1 MDKQQIILYTPAL
14 RGCFFILRAAEG
26 TPGRVPCE
34 IMSAGAPRG
43 APRRLPL
50 LSRRRGASFF
60 SSVSPRGC
68 PRALPFSA
76 VVPLPILTAFV
87 FPFFPRFF
95 LSAVVPAFPLS
106 RFPAFPLSRFP
117 AFPLSRFPASNPF
130 RFCRQ
135 KQRGGAVFSAP
146 PRGNDVIFLFC
157 CSPLHPT
164 RAKSPSAGR
173 RVTDSRLLPRVG
185 IVL

>member
-1 MDKQQIILYTPAL
+1 MLPAPRPRTGMDKSQTMLYTPAL

-34 IMSAGAPRG
+34 IMSTGAPRG

-50 LSRRRGASFF
+50 LSRRRGACFF

-76 VVPLPILTAFV
+76 VVPFADPDRFR
-87 FPFFPRFF
+87 FPFLPPFF
-95 LSAVVPAFPLS
+95 LSVFSFRFCP
-106 RFPAFPLSRFP
+106 RFPAFPLQIRSVFAGKNNGAEPYFRLRP
-117 AFPLSRFPASNPF
+117 AEMMSFFSFVVPLFAPA
-130 RFCRQ
+130 R
-135 KQRGGAVFSAP
+135 KIAV
-146 PRGNDVIFLFC
+146 G
-157 CSPLHPT
+157 
-164 RAKSPSAGR
+164 RAV
-173 RVTDSRLLPRVG
+173 RVTDSRLLPCVG

>member
-1 MDKQQIILYTPAL
+1 
-14 RGCFFILRAAEG
+14 
-26 TPGRVPCE
+26 
-34 IMSAGAPRG
+34 MSTGAPRG

-87 FPFFPRFF
+87 FPFFPPFF
-95 LSAVVPAFPLS
+95 LSAFV
-106 RFPAFPLSRFP
+106 PAFPLSRFP

-146 PRGNDVIFLFC
+146 PRGNDVILLFR
-157 CSPLHPT
+157 CSPLCPPRKIAVGRVEGVGLT
-164 RAKSPSAGR
+164 TFTARRDRPLIPRALR
-173 RVTDSRLLPRVG
+173 RGCRSRRRKTQAPPQAAPHQRHARHSRV
-185 IVL
+185 L

>member
-34 IMSAGAPRG
+34 IMSTGAPRG

-95 LSAVVPAFPLS
+95 FPLSSPLS
-106 RFPAFPLSRFP
+106 RFPAFT
-117 AFPLSRFPASNPF
+117 LSRFPASNPF

>member
-34 IMSAGAPRG
+34 IMSTGASRG

-60 SSVSPRGC
+60 SSLSPRGC

-76 VVPLPILTAFV
+76 VVPSSILTAFV
-87 FPFFPRFF
+87 SPFFPRFF
-95 LSAVVPAFPLS
+95 FPL
-106 RFPAFPLSRFP
+106 LS
-117 AFPLSRFPASNPF
+117 PLSRFPASNLF

-157 CSPLHPT
+157 CSPLHPA

>member
-34 IMSAGAPRG
+34 IMSTGAPRG

-60 SSVSPRGC
+60 SSVSPRGG

-95 LSAVVPAFPLS
+95 LPAFL
-106 RFPAFPLSRFP
+106 P